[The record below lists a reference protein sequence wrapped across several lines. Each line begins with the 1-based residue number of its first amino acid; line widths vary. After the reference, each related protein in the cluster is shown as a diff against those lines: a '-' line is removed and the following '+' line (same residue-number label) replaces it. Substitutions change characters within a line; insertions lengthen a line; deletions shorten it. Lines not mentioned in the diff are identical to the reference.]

1 MGCCEKKVRW
11 YSSWEYLAQWLDGE
25 YRHYALYKPC
35 ARGRV
40 TLCFFLCVCEARYV
54 SVCVFVKLC
63 TFLFFNYSILF
74 NFWPCH
80 IACGILVPWPGIES
94 TTLHWK
100 SRVLTTGPPG
110 KSWECVC
117 LVCFCVCVCA
127 CGGRWEGGRSR
138 GQSESRNARDL
149 GLGSPSLKLRSS
161 GWPLGPAASLGIMLQ
176 DGFHIWRFLSR
187 SGFRLL
193 SSTTIRPLLPL
204 LQIYTQDPDC
214 FTAWI
219 SGTEFFPLFI
229 QQSHLINLNQFASVF
244 IYMENPLDK

>member
-1 MGCCEKKVRW
+1 M
-11 YSSWEYLAQWLDGE
+11 
-25 YRHYALYKPC
+25 
-35 ARGRV
+35 
-40 TLCFFLCVCEARYV
+40 
-54 SVCVFVKLC
+54 
-63 TFLFFNYSILF
+63 
-74 NFWPCH
+74 
-80 IACGILVPWPGIES
+80 
-94 TTLHWK
+94 
-100 SRVLTTGPPG
+100 
-110 KSWECVC
+110 C

-127 CGGRWEGGRSR
+127 WGGRWEGGRSR

-229 QQSHLINLNQFASVF
+229 QQSHLINLNKFASVF
-244 IYMENPLDK
+244 IYMENPLDKQEFCDTVHTRTTTTKKKKKKSHSLKKKVSWPADTQAITDRFQPGQVASMCAWPDASVEGVLVYLFGWVRS